1 MSLVGQDGEVSELG
15 EESYV
20 TRAWRG
26 SEGRREGTRGRAGF
40 LATFPNGFGCREL
53 MLMMIED
60 VAKGLLPR
68 PLTEQRARVRLELD
82 GRRAVGE
89 PSKKPEDVC
98 VRCAGRKQIKL
109 GKRNGALLLDLSGHG
124 TG

>member
-1 MSLVGQDGEVSELG
+1 MGAAG
-15 EESYV
+15 
-20 TRAWRG
+20 A
-26 SEGRREGTRGRAGF
+26 REG
-40 LATFPNGFGCREL
+40 GCRTVVVRL
-53 MLMMIED
+53 AVD
-60 VAKGLLPR
+60 SAFG
-68 PLTEQRARVRLELD
+68 ARVRLELD